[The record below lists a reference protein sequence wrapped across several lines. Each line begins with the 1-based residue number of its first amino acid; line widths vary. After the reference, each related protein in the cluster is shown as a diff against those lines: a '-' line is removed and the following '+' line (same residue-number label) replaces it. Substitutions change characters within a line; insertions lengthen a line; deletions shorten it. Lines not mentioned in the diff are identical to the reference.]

1 MVPMR
6 SNIVNT
12 NIFYYFK
19 LKIAIYVIHFTKNPS
34 IIKIKRDGNILRR
47 HLCIYTLIKDCL
59 QPIKLLV
66 FKELLY
72 KVQ

>member
-19 LKIAIYVIHFTKNPS
+19 LKIAIYVTHFTKNPS

-47 HLCIYTLIKDCL
+47 HLCIYTLIKDSL